1 MHVTYW
7 LVLFLNIA
15 SKLTAVPIMSNET
28 NSAHKTKA
36 EWKSNIGANK
46 TKAEWKNTSANKNK
60 AASDPKQIKTV
71 Y

>member
-1 MHVTYW
+1 
-7 LVLFLNIA
+7 
-15 SKLTAVPIMSNET
+15 MSNET

-46 TKAEWKNTSANKNK
+46 TKAEWKSNTGANKTKGEWKNTSANKNK